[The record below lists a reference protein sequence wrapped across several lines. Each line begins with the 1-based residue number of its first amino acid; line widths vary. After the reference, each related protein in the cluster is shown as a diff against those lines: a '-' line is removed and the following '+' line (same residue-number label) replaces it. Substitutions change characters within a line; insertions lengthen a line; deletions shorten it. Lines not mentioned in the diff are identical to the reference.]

1 MANVRLTDQK
11 AAHKTADD
19 AGGAKRQQSAL
30 KSTLA
35 QESGLHALQC
45 LRGCRDKGIQQ
56 GGQV

>member
-30 KSTLA
+30 
-35 QESGLHALQC
+35 Q
-45 LRGCRDKGIQQ
+45 
-56 GGQV
+56 